1 MQVSTRRLPARDTT
15 GCSWRYASGSIRAA
29 GAMSFRAN
37 PSPCCWRPRTT
48 SPVAPW
54 RNCIGRSCRGAFSAP
69 STRRP
74 SPVPDSLKKLR
85 YTAEF
90 FRHSQRENDQV
101 PGFLAGIARL
111 QDALGHDNDAA
122 MTAPLLSTLERD
134 ELARGVQRSIGVV
147 MGWQARDRLAGARTL
162 NKQWR
167 RFKAAAPHWQGRS
180 D

>member
-1 MQVSTRRLPARDTT
+1 LQLAIRQWIHSRGWRNELQSKSLAMLLETAHDFSSRTLAQLHRTVVQRGTHFRRL
-15 GCSWRYASGSIRAA
+15 
-29 GAMSFRAN
+29 
-37 PSPCCWRPRTT
+37 RPEDRHQ
-48 SPVAPW
+48 VRIA
-54 RNCIGRSCRGAFSAP
+54 
-69 STRRP
+69 
-74 SPVPDSLKKLR
+74 LKKLR

-167 RFKAAAPHWQGRS
+167 WFKAAAPHWQGRS